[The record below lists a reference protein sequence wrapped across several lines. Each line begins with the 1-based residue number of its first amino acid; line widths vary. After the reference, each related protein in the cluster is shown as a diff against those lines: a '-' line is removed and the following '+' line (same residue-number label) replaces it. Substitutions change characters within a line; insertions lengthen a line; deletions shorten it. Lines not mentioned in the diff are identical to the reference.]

1 MWSLSAGIG
10 PATNGRHASMAINVV
25 DMMKQALAEK
35 IGPLNE
41 LSEKVKSAAKV
52 SGKVV
57 SEVRND
63 EAKGE
68 EYPWL
73 KEYQEWED
81 DVNKLLSE
89 KREEVN
95 ARIKA
100 EIIGGGD
107 DGFDVDAAQ
116 EELKAGIAEVKV
128 ELKALKTLNED
139 AYEEVASTLKAV
151 SVRQSSGSGDTKRP
165 RLREAYVDS
174 EQVRDEETGK
184 VSFTSLAKYLS
195 KISGA
200 SVAGSDLQQAAFTA
214 AGTSTLS
221 DVSGETVEFE
231 FAVSEDGAEYS
242 ITVVPA

>member
-1 MWSLSAGIG
+1 MSAI
-10 PATNGRHASMAINVV
+10 V
-25 DMMKQALAEK
+25 DMLATALAEK

-57 SEVRND
+57 SEIRND

-68 EYPWL
+68 EFPWL
-73 KEYQEWED
+73 AEYQQWED
-81 DVNKLLSE
+81 EVNTLLSQ

-100 EIIGGGD
+100 EVIGGGD
-107 DGFDVDAAQ
+107 DGFDVDAAT
-116 EELKAGIAEVKV
+116 EELKAGLAEVKT
-128 ELKALKTLNED
+128 ELRALKTLDEEK
-139 AYEEVASTLKAV
+139 YEEVAATLKAA

-165 RLREAYVDS
+165 RLREAYVDG
-174 EQVRDEETGK
+174 ERVFDPETNK

-195 KISGA
+195 KTSGA
-200 SVAGSDLQQAAFTA
+200 TVAGSDLQQAAFTA

-221 DVSGETVEFE
+221 DVSGETVDFE
-231 FAVSEDGAEYS
+231 YAVSEDGAEYS
-242 ITVVPA
+242 ISVVPA